1 MHSDYLAPNRVGFTG
16 KVARKWQI
24 HHVPL
29 VFLSN
34 YPLLRPVHLSGVLNQ
49 RSQLIRCMYME
60 MSAYN
65 IVQPIL
71 YTCKCTCET
80 VGFIIY
86 ILHINNTYT
95 YMTLYHRSSI
105 HPILFR
111 SFWTANTEA
120 STVNRKRPEVM
131 YLPQISSSIFV
142 EPKAGSG
149 LML

>member
-1 MHSDYLAPNRVGFTG
+1 MHSDSLAPTELDLLG
-16 KVARKWQI
+16 KSLGSGKSAMFRWFSL
-24 HHVPL
+24 P
-29 VFLSN
+29 N

-80 VGFIIY
+80 VRFTIY
-86 ILHINNTYT
+86 ILHINTYM

-111 SFWTANTEA
+111 SFWTANPEA

-131 YLPQISSSIFV
+131 YLPQISSSILV